1 MPTQTTRNLYRGINP
16 HLQSHL
22 QAHGRWPQ
30 FHTAH
35 ITYMLNE
42 ILVQVL
48 PKGYTAEMEES
59 MQIRRD
65 DDDGTIKRPKSDIEI
80 LDRDLVRAGS
90 PAQAVQASGGP
101 QVMALPDVLE
111 IPAEPRPYRAVAI
124 YQDQQLVAWIELL
137 SPSNK
142 PGGRDAG
149 AYADKRYD
157 LIRNGLVFVEIDY
170 LHETAPS
177 FNQIPAYRRGLNGLD
192 NPHAT
197 AYRLMVIDPRPGDGQ
212 VMLYGFGVDEPL
224 PTVTIPLSGDD
235 SFDCDFDAV
244 YQKTFRESLYGLRVV
259 DYDNLPENF
268 DRYSLADQRRILNR
282 LNAIR
287 AAQQQEL
294 DLETVFI
301 ESEDLVL
308 EDAQRRYQELRFSD

>member
-1 MPTQTTRNLYRGINP
+1 MPTQTTRNLYQGINP

-65 DDDGTIKRPKSDIEI
+65 DDDGTIKRPKSDIGI

-90 PAQAVQASGGP
+90 PAQAVQASSGP

-149 AYADKRYD
+149 AYEDKRYD

-170 LHETAPS
+170 LHETPPS
-177 FNQIPAYRRGLNGLD
+177 FSQIPAYRRGPDGLD
-192 NPHAT
+192 HPQAT
-197 AYRLMVIDPRPGDGQ
+197 AYRIIVVDPRPGDGQ
-212 VMLYGFGVDEPL
+212 VMLYTFGVDEPL

-235 SFDCDFDAV
+235 SFDCDFDAA

-259 DYDNLPENF
+259 DYDKLPDRS

-282 LNAIR
+282 LNAICV
-287 AAQQQEL
+287 AQQRGD
-294 DLETVFI
+294 DLETATI
-301 ESEDLVL
+301 EPEDLAL
-308 EDAQRRYQELRFSD
+308 EEAQLRYQTLRVSD